1 MLIIKNLIVILLL
14 LLITACGSSSS
25 GNSDSPGSPPAQGTR
40 VLGMDI
46 KPDPRVDPKIGY
58 STAYDQAVAMGV
70 REVSVSL
77 DWALLEPT
85 EGNYDNTW
93 PATIESYYPS
103 QTGDLTLVL
112 RPLDTIGPSLPSDL
126 VGKAFNDPLV
136 ITAFDNFLTNLH
148 GQLTTLNATGK
159 LKWIHVGN
167 EIDAS
172 LGSDVTKWAQWQ
184 AFFVAAKNKIET
196 LWGAGIVVSSIVEF
210 SALEDVNIRA
220 QYLSFL
226 PQLDSAALTYYPL
239 NADFTM
245 RPPATVATDFDL
257 MTSAITTKP
266 ILLQEN
272 GYPSSMVNNSS
283 ETLQADFIS
292 AVFKAWDKHMD
303 RISLIDFT
311 WQYDVDEATVD
322 QWVMDFGLSGNNEF
336 KYYLWTLGL
345 SNYDGTEKLALQRLR
360 DELQARGWA
369 Q

>member
-14 LLITACGSSSS
+14 LLIAGCGSSGGGSN
-25 GNSDSPGSPPAQGTR
+25 NSNLPPAQGTR
-40 VLGMDI
+40 VLGLDV
-46 KPDPRVDPKIGY
+46 KSVLTVSY
-58 STAYDQAVAMGV
+58 ATAYDQAVALGV

-77 DWALLEPT
+77 DWAQLEPT
-85 EGNYDNTW
+85 EGNYDNSLLS
-93 PATIESYYPS
+93 TINSFYPI

-112 RPLDTIGPSLPSDL
+112 RPLDTVGPSLPSDL
-126 VGKAFNDPLV
+126 VGRAFNDPLV

-172 LGSDVTKWAQWQ
+172 LGSDATQWTQWQ
-184 AFFVAAKNKIET
+184 EFFVAAKSKIKS
-196 LWGAGIVVSSIVEF
+196 LWGPNVIVSSIIQF
-210 SALEDVNIRA
+210 SALENTAIRT

-226 PQLDSAALTYYPL
+226 PQIDSAALTYYPL

-257 MTSAITTKP
+257 MTSTILTKP
-266 ILLQEN
+266 ILLQES

-292 AVFKAWDKHMD
+292 AVFKAWDKHLD
-303 RISLIDFT
+303 RINLIDFT
-311 WQYDVDEATVD
+311 WQYDVDEATAD
-322 QWVMDFGLSGNNEF
+322 QWVIDYGLPGNNEF

-360 DELQARGWA
+360 DELQARGWG